1 MGAAIVGS
9 KGASD
14 PDGMHEKQT
23 SASAEA
29 AASDVSK
36 EWSPSPRWGWTD
48 DTTAPACDLAPR
60 ATTDMLG
67 WWPSSLNSSA
77 ALYPD
82 APITLAVRPIDG
94 CLYTTS
100 AYLFTEIT
108 SSYLVKEAGPPADIN
123 HMNSPARSRTRTA
136 ASTFVLIF
144 VMAMWLAPAAHAQ
157 IAGVG
162 DAVGGVV
169 GGGTDSGSGI
179 VSGVTDPLVGGGTN
193 SGAADDGSGDPGSS
207 NPGPLDG
214 VTDTVNQVVD
224 HTTQTAHDT
233 VTEVDNTVGNVGG
246 GTVGETVDT
255 VTGAVER
262 TAGLSGHSGARSKD
276 RDGRQKDARS
286 PSSSGRSTSAEV
298 LGRDFAAAM
307 QADAEKIKG
316 LQETSPVAFA
326 TSATDSHESVISE
339 IGKIAAE
346 AAQQAVFPVLLVL
359 MVLAFLTIQS
369 RIDSR
374 DPKLALA
381 PVDSEQ
387 DLLSFT

>member
-1 MGAAIVGS
+1 
-9 KGASD
+9 
-14 PDGMHEKQT
+14 
-23 SASAEA
+23 
-29 AASDVSK
+29 
-36 EWSPSPRWGWTD
+36 
-48 DTTAPACDLAPR
+48 
-60 ATTDMLG
+60 MLG

-82 APITLAVRPIDG
+82 APMTLAVRPIAG
-94 CLYTTS
+94 CLYTMS
-100 AYLFTEIT
+100 VYLFTEIT
-108 SSYLVKEAGPPADIN
+108 SSYLVKETGPSADIN

-144 VMAMWLAPAAHAQ
+144 VVALWLAPAAHAQ

-162 DAVGGVV
+162 DAVSGVV
-169 GGGTDSGSGI
+169 GGGTDPGSGI
-179 VSGVTDPLVGGGTN
+179 VGGVTDPLVGGGTN
-193 SGAADDGSGDPGSS
+193 SGAADDGSGDPGNS

-214 VTDTVNQVVD
+214 VTDTVGQVVD

-262 TAGLSGHSGARSKD
+262 TAGLSGHSGARSND
-276 RDGRQKDARS
+276 RDGRQKDARTA
-286 PSSSGRSTSAEV
+286 SSSGGSTSAEV
-298 LGRDFAAAM
+298 LGREFTSAM
-307 QADAEKIKG
+307 QADAQRIKDM
-316 LQETSPVAFA
+316 QMTSAQV
-326 TSATDSHESVISE
+326 SATDSNESVISQ
-339 IGKIAAE
+339 IGKIVAE

-359 MVLAFLTIQS
+359 MVLVFLTVQN

-381 PVDSEQ
+381 PVDSEH

>member
-1 MGAAIVGS
+1 
-9 KGASD
+9 
-14 PDGMHEKQT
+14 MHEKQI
-23 SASAEA
+23 SASVDA
-29 AASDVSK
+29 AASDVSN

-48 DTTAPACDLAPR
+48 DTDAPACDLAPR
-60 ATTDMLG
+60 AATDMLG
-67 WWPSSLNSSA
+67 WWSSSLNSSA

-82 APITLAVRPIDG
+82 APKTLAVRPIDG
-94 CLYTTS
+94 CLYTIS

-108 SSYLVKEAGPPADIN
+108 SSYLVKETGPSADIN

-144 VMAMWLAPAAHAQ
+144 VMALWLTPAAHAQ
-157 IAGVG
+157 VAGVG

-169 GGGTDSGSGI
+169 GGGADSGSGI
-179 VSGVTDPLVGGGTN
+179 VGGVTDPLVGGGTN

-214 VTDTVNQVVD
+214 VTGTVDQVVD
-224 HTTQTAHDT
+224 HTTQSAHDT

-262 TAGLSGHSGARSKD
+262 TAGLSGHSGARSND
-276 RDGRQKDARS
+276 RDGRQKDARTA
-286 PSSSGRSTSAEV
+286 SSGPSTSAEV

-307 QADAEKIKG
+307 QADAQKIKD

-326 TSATDSHESVISE
+326 TSGTDSHESVISQ
-339 IGKIAAE
+339 IGKIVAE

-359 MVLAFLTIQS
+359 MVLAFLTVQN

-381 PVDSEQ
+381 PVDSEH